1 MIDAD
6 KKIRQ
11 EGMCDSFKG
20 LYGKKKTSD
29 KSNRVYFKVAVDLPE
44 DVSLKDMRE
53 YIEDSVQSNVG
64 CKDPSC
70 DPLYYLDRKTV
81 KVTRIVKR
89 K

>member
-1 MIDAD
+1 MLEAD

-11 EGMCDSFKG
+11 EGMCSSFKN
-20 LYGKKKTSD
+20 LYGKKKTSE
-29 KSNRVYFKVAVDLPE
+29 KSSRVYFKVALDLPE
-44 DVSLKDMRE
+44 DVSISDMKE

-70 DPLYYLDRKTV
+70 DPLFYLDRKTV
-81 KVTRIVKR
+81 KVTRILKR